1 MGDAHLGEAEWAY
14 PLSRWVGAAASV
26 RVLQVRQPLEQRE
39 RLELPMAQGPQK
51 QQRREQERRVQPGPA
66 LRDAAQHF
74 RTKK

>member
-1 MGDAHLGEAEWAY
+1 
-14 PLSRWVGAAASV
+14 VGAAASV

-39 RLELPMAQGPQK
+39 RLAVPMAQGPLK
-51 QQRREQERRVQPGPA
+51 QQRRVQPGPA